1 MADEQPNTLSA
12 EPQQT
17 PDAQSSE
24 PSSDELEKQ
33 SSESPSWWR
42 RMFNRRGGGE
52 EETEASSADKAKDAE
67 SSKPALSQEELD
79 RRVQAEVDR
88 REYRRAQE
96 AKARAR
102 KELRDSDPWQYA
114 EQERQEEQL
123 GQTNEQLVQFFSNV
137 GTEHD
142 RYAIDPVVELVPQAD
157 RERIMKMENAGRG
170 LEGRKLVVK
179 ESLKALEKHW
189 KAEGAKD
196 AERKLRS
203 NPAFRKQVLSEIR
216 GSTVEPDLL
225 PSYGSSPSTADQ
237 TVSALLRQHYDLPA
251 PREHNELNGR

>member
-1 MADEQPNTLSA
+1 MADEQPNTPSA
-12 EPQQT
+12 DVSAV
-17 PDAQSSE
+17 DAPASEQSSDQPVE
-24 PSSDELEKQ
+24 ASSK
-33 SSESPSWWR
+33 ESPSWWQRISR
-42 RMFNRRGGGE
+42 RLPVGREPEPEGE
-52 EETEASSADKAKDAE
+52 DSTQSADQP
-67 SSKPALSQEELD
+67 SKLVLSQEELD
-79 RRVQAEVDR
+79 RRVQAETDR
-88 REYRRAQE
+88 REAKRAQE
-96 AKARAR
+96 ARARAR

-142 RYAIDPVVELVPQAD
+142 RYAIDPVVELLPQTE

-179 ESLKALEKHW
+179 ESLKALEKQW

-237 TVSALLRQHYDLPA
+237 TVSALLRKHYDLPV
-251 PREHNELNGR
+251 PRDHNELNGR